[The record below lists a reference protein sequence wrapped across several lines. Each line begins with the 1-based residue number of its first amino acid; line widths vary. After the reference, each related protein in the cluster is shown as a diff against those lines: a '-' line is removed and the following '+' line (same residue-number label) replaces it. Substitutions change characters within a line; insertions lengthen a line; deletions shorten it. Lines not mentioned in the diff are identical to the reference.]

1 MQFLN
6 QDCSRGSSYCKGEC
20 EWNYKSDECQTRVEQ
35 HRYIAIRD
43 PFYPKNSQTIKG
55 PYSNLTLAEKDIK
68 EFEAIDGISMII
80 KTVDGIIQED
90 KSTIALVNAKTKKIF
105 AKEMSRGYDESGVH
119 VNNLIQGLKNNC
131 KFVVDRI
138 ILENILTIKIVCS
151 HILSEIEK

>member
-43 PFYPKNSQTIKG
+43 PMYPKNSQTIKG

-68 EFEAIDGISMII
+68 EFEAIDGISMIL
-80 KTVDGIIQED
+80 KTVDGIIQ
-90 KSTIALVNAKTKKIF
+90 
-105 AKEMSRGYDESGVH
+105 
-119 VNNLIQGLKNNC
+119 
-131 KFVVDRI
+131 
-138 ILENILTIKIVCS
+138 
-151 HILSEIEK
+151 